1 MEVLARSDKG
11 KVREQNEDYYYVS
24 DGNKELGI
32 YMLADGMGGY
42 EGGEIASRLAIDAAR
57 RYIEDH
63 FDETPHDNKESILK
77 LIRDS
82 MEYAN
87 TVVFDIAKQSEELK
101 SMGTTL
107 EICLIYNN
115 RAYIGHI
122 GDSRIYRIR
131 GQFIRKLTTD
141 HSYVE
146 TLVKDGTITKEE
158 AKHHPKKNM
167 LMKALGCLEFAE
179 PDVMVKNFQKGDIIV
194 MTSDGLTNMVEESTI
209 HETIINDFENSD
221 KLLID
226 MANNA
231 GGVDN
236 ITVVIIKN

>member
-1 MEVLARSDKG
+1 MEWD
-11 KVREQNEDYYYVS
+11 
-24 DGNKELGI
+24 
-32 YMLADGMGGY
+32 GY
-42 EGGEIASRLAIDAAR
+42 EGGEIASRLAIDASR
-57 RYIEDH
+57 RYIEKY
-63 FDETPHDNKESILK
+63 FDETPHDNRESILK

-82 MEYAN
+82 IEHAN
-87 TVVFDIAKQSEELK
+87 KVVLDIAKQSEKLK

-107 EICLIYNN
+107 EVCLIYNN

-131 GQFIRKLTTD
+131 DKFIRKLTTD

-179 PDVMVKNFQKGDIIV
+179 PDVMVKNFQEGDIIV
-194 MTSDGLTNMVEESTI
+194 MTSDGLTNMVEESKI
-209 HETIINDFENSD
+209 YETVINNFENSD
-221 KLLID
+221 QLLID

>member
-1 MEVLARSDKG
+1 
-11 KVREQNEDYYYVS
+11 
-24 DGNKELGI
+24 
-32 YMLADGMGGY
+32 
-42 EGGEIASRLAIDAAR
+42 
-57 RYIEDH
+57 
-63 FDETPHDNKESILK
+63 
-77 LIRDS
+77 

-87 TVVFDIAKQSEELK
+87 TVVFDIAMQSEKLK

-131 GQFIRKLTTD
+131 GEFFRKLTTD

-167 LMKALGCLEFAE
+167 LMKALGCAETIE
-179 PDVMVKNFQKGDIIV
+179 PDVMVKNFQKDDIIV
-194 MTSDGLTNMVEESTI
+194 MTSDGLTNMVDEKVIHDTI
-209 HETIINDFENSD
+209 LNNFENSVE
-221 KLLID
+221 LLVN

>member
-1 MEVLARSDKG
+1 MEVLASSDKG
-11 KVREQNEDYYYVS
+11 RVREQNEDYYYVS
-24 DGNKELGI
+24 DKNKDLGI

-63 FDETPHDNKESILK
+63 FDEIPHDNKENILK

-209 HETIINDFENSD
+209 HETIINNFENSD

-226 MANNA
+226 IANNA